1 MGSETNNTRSSRRQF
16 SRRQYLQ
23 TAIASG
29 VGVGLAGCAGG
40 NGSDSSGGS
49 TSGSTSESETTI
61 QFASDDTFK
70 EQQSRINELLHENG
84 VSDSVTVEILGG
96 SFVSSGR
103 KNKYGNILSASQQ
116 QPTMFMMDNG
126 WTIPFIARG
135 EIANLS
141 NELDDSLVSTI
152 RDTYIDTMVATA
164 TRNGDLYGV
173 PLFADFPVIQYRK
186 DKVLE
191 AGFSESEL
199 ETWSTESMSWQQF
212 SNVVADTMEAN
223 PEMRGYNFQGAAY
236 IGLSCCNFVEIM
248 SAWGGSYFGDFENL
262 FVRLGTDR

>member
-1 MGSETNNTRSSRRQF
+1 
-16 SRRQYLQ
+16 
-23 TAIASG
+23 
-29 VGVGLAGCAGG
+29 
-40 NGSDSSGGS
+40 
-49 TSGSTSESETTI
+49 
-61 QFASDDTFK
+61 
-70 EQQSRINELLHENG
+70 
-84 VSDSVTVEILGG
+84 
-96 SFVSSGR
+96 
-103 KNKYGNILSASQQ
+103 
-116 QPTMFMMDNG
+116 MFMMDNG

-152 RDTYIDTMVATA
+152 RDTYIDTMVSTA

-223 PEMRGYNFQGAAY
+223 PEMRGYNFQGANY

-262 FVRLGTDR
+262 FGPIGDRPVTVNEEPVVQAIRFGISFMTRTQMGSGMTLLVAFLQRRLFNTKRNPHENHLPTEKPCSIAIGHTR